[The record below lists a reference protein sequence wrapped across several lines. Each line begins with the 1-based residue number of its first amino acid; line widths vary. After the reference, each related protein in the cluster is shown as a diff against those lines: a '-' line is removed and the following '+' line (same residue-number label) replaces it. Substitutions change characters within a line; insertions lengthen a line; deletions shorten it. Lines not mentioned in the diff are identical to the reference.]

1 MKKAALLCLFLVF
14 SLLIGSAAINLA
26 LAQGEKMESFTGKV
40 AAVDPDGKAIVI
52 ETGAGKAAL
61 TVGAIV
67 TPDTVLMVKGKKMA
81 IADLAKEVKAGD
93 TVGLKIARTTDLYAK
108 EISKK

>member
-1 MKKAALLCLFLVF
+1 MKRVALFCALAAFV
-14 SLLIGSAAINLA
+14 LLIGLA
-26 LAQGEKMESFTGKV
+26 TVGQVLAQEKMESFSGKV
-40 AAVDPDGKAIVI
+40 TAVDAAGKAIVI
-52 ETGAGKAAL
+52 ESGTGKAAL

-81 IADLAKEVKAGD
+81 IADLAKEVKPGD
-93 TVGLKIARTTDLYAK
+93 MVGLKIERTADLYAK